1 MNTYNSYEHVK
12 ILTVPWQLMDFVK
25 TEVFFYLLSLSG
37 LISISFLQNRGFMK
51 VLRTSFFMD
60 IIQEIYLHFVK
71 IIMILQQLLLS
82 TLLLL
87 LNVVPTIGS
96 YEVSKSS

>member
-37 LISISFLQNRGFMK
+37 LINISFLQNRGFMK

-87 LNVVPTIGS
+87 LKAVPTIGS

>member
-1 MNTYNSYEHVK
+1 
-12 ILTVPWQLMDFVK
+12 MDFVK

-37 LISISFLQNRGFMK
+37 LINISFLQNRGFMK

-60 IIQEIYLHFVK
+60 IIQETYLHFVK

-87 LNVVPTIGS
+87 LNAVPTIGS